1 MAGGPSFQSLAVLQA
16 AHGAEVPNSSTS
28 SAAPGP
34 SPPHHAAQSGPIKK
48 RRKRGE
54 ADGKR
59 YPCDQCD
66 KCELRTLAR
75 AEASRV
81 HTLAAFAR
89 CSLLWPRRAASRPV
103 RPLACR
109 GVSVRSG
116 EDIIETVLTLL
127 ATLRESAF
135 SRPDHLS
142 RHKLNHNPSQI
153 YECTRY
159 DPSRRV
165 ALRGVPD

>member
-1 MAGGPSFQSLAVLQA
+1 MAGGPSFQSLAVLQT

-66 KCELRTLAR
+66 KCESRTLAR

-89 CSLLWPRRAASRPV
+89 CSLLWPRRAA
-103 RPLACR
+103 
-109 GVSVRSG
+109 
-116 EDIIETVLTLL
+116 
-127 ATLRESAF
+127 
-135 SRPDHLS
+135 
-142 RHKLNHNPSQI
+142 
-153 YECTRY
+153 
-159 DPSRRV
+159 
-165 ALRGVPD
+165 